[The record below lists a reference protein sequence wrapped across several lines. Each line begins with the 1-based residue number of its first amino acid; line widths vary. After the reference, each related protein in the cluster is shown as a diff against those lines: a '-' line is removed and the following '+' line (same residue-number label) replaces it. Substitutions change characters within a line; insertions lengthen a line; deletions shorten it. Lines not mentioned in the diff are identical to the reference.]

1 MTYKVKIKLADDVVR
16 TLTIGSDVE
25 LTSGLGL
32 TISQMENLFNALG
45 VLVDLF
51 EKEHWKSVEIEPV

>member
-1 MTYKVKIKLADDVVR
+1 MGYKVKIKLADDTVK

-25 LTSGLGL
+25 LTAGLGL
-32 TISQMENLFNALG
+32 TMSQIQNLFNALG